1 MPSNKGGSLNGGI
14 IGKSNKT
21 SFGKDKLSVLTSS
34 SPSAV
39 TTQPGTRFINYAVV
53 AGGGG
58 GGTGK
63 ASPGSNGGGGGAGGL
78 RSFENVAVCGNT
90 ALGAV
95 TIGAGGANS
104 TDGNDTSFVFDGVTY
119 TADSGGAGGDLPG
132 VAGSDG
138 GSGGGGAGGGSITA
152 GGSGNTPPTNPPQGN
167 PGGTR
172 QAGGGGALGA
182 GTGNPGSPSP
192 SVSPSGVGAGIPT
205 AFGSNGTPC
214 GSFRYYA
221 SGGAGRFTSSPTV
234 PTNQGGGGT
243 GGNSGSS
250 NDGTANTGGGGGG
263 DGSSGAAGVGGSGI
277 VIIRYKFQ

>member
-1 MPSNKGGSLNGGI
+1 MPSNKGGSSNGGI
-14 IGKSNKT
+14 IGTSNKT

-152 GGSGNTPPTNPPQGN
+152 GGSGNTPPTDPPQGN
-167 PGGTR
+167 NGAPGLNSCPYYGGGGGGSTTAGITSPSITGVGGAGTDLSSIFPGSLPATCSVFAGGGGGGT
-172 QAGGGGALGA
+172 QPSPGTPASGGAGGGGAG
-182 GTGNPGSPSP
+182 
-192 SVSPSGVGAGIPT
+192 GVGE
-205 AFGSNGTPC
+205 
-214 GSFRYYA
+214 
-221 SGGAGRFTSSPTV
+221 
-234 PTNQGGGGT
+234 
-243 GGNSGSS
+243 
-250 NDGTANTGGGGGG
+250 
-263 DGSSGAAGVGGSGI
+263 
-277 VIIRYKFQ
+277 

>member
-1 MPSNKGGSLNGGI
+1 MPSNKGGSSNGGI

-152 GGSGNTPPTNPPQGN
+152 GGSGNTPPTDPPQGN
-167 PGGTR
+167 NGAPG
-172 QAGGGGALGA
+172 L
-182 GTGNPGSPSP
+182 NSCP
-192 SVSPSGVGAGIPT
+192 
-205 AFGSNGTPC
+205 
-214 GSFRYYA
+214 YY
-221 SGGAGRFTSSPTV
+221 
-234 PTNQGGGGT
+234 
-243 GGNSGSS
+243 
-250 NDGTANTGGGGGG
+250 GGGGGG
-263 DGSSGAAGVGGSGI
+263 STTAGKRACVAYTRSAVRQVTNPQIMTEISKRDDKRFNYYAYSCMRTGAVRMEEKKVVQIGVNEAA
-277 VIIRYKFQ
+277 